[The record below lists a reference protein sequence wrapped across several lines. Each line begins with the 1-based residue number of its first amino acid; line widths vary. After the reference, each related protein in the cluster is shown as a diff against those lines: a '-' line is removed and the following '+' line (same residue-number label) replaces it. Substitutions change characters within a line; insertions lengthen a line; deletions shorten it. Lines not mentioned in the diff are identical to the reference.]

1 MEAESYCELD
11 GERILAFVRFSGRG
25 KRSGLDI
32 GQTQAKSAYL
42 FHVRS
47 GQVTRFV
54 TYVDRDRALADVRH
68 APDAVSAG
76 S

>member
-1 MEAESYCELD
+1 MDAESYCELD

-25 KRSGLDI
+25 KLSGLDI
-32 GQTQAKSAYL
+32 GQTRAKGAYL

-54 TYVDRDRALADVRH
+54 TYFDRDRALADVCH
-68 APDAVSAG
+68 APDAG
-76 S
+76 SPR